1 MSLGWRKYSP
11 EFRRDVLERMKS
23 CDNVS
28 ALSRELGI
36 CRKMLYQWKDQAAA
50 AARPVAGR
58 PVIRPGGDDADDAA
72 EAALRRK
79 VQQLESLVARQ
90 SLEIEFFRGAL
101 QCIEERRRKRE
112 PTSAPGS
119 TIRSKE

>member
-1 MSLGWRKYSP
+1 MSHSWRKYSP

-36 CRKMLYQWKDQAAA
+36 RRQMLYQWRDQAAA

-58 PVIRPGGDDADDAA
+58 PVIAPGEDDADGAA
-72 EAALRRK
+72 EVAALRRK
-79 VQQLESLVARQ
+79 VQQLESLVLLR
-90 SLEIEFFRGAL
+90 
-101 QCIEERRRKRE
+101 
-112 PTSAPGS
+112 
-119 TIRSKE
+119 